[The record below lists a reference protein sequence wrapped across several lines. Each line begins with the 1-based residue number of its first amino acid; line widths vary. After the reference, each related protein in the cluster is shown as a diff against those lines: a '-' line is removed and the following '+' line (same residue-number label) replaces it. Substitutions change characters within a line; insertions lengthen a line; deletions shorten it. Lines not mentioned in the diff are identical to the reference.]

1 MHKTFTLADA
11 NRTLPLV
18 SRIVR
23 DLVAR
28 YPAWRDLV
36 SEYELLT
43 ASQRADAPDPR
54 VEQLEREVSSL
65 AREIDGY
72 IAEVTELGAVVQSPL
87 DSGLVDFPGIND
99 GRSIVGGV
107 RLGEEAI
114 EDWDERDGGFA
125 GRQPIRA
132 LGFAYGWA

>member
-1 MHKTFTLADA
+1 MKKSFTLADA

-36 SEYELLT
+36 EEYELHDLEP
-43 ASQRADAPDPR
+43 ARGRARSARGAARAPGHG
-54 VEQLEREVSSL
+54 L

-72 IAEVTELGAVVQSPL
+72 IHEVTELGAEVRIPL
-87 DSGLVDFPGIND
+87 DSGLVDFPGTHE
-99 GRSIVGGV
+99 GRSIFYCW

-114 EDWDERDGGFA
+114 EHWHERDGGFA
-125 GRQPIRA
+125 GRQPIDA
-132 LGFAYGWA
+132 LEFADR